1 MIFSLGEPRKMNNY
15 SSYINRRQFMQMSA
29 FWVVAGF
36 YESNNL
42 MAKSAPTISLPFTK
56 GTRQIVSAGTFP
68 QKGELILQRMRPP
81 LLETPWS
88 VFENNIFT
96 PNDMFYVRWHM
107 PDFPLTV
114 DVTSYRI
121 KVFGEVDK
129 PIEISL
135 NELMHNFKPAEIAAV
150 NQCAGNSR
158 GFVEPRVPG
167 AQWAHGA
174 MGNAIWTGVTLKD
187 LLAKANV
194 KTGATH
200 VAFRSLENGMEP
212 FPPRTRFEKVLTLD
226 HALDGE
232 VMVAYAMNHEAL
244 PVLNGFPV
252 RLVVPGW
259 YSTYWVKMLTEIEVM
274 NHPGTNYWM
283 AKSYLIPDT
292 PNGFVEPGATCSKM
306 VPVNKMNPRSFF
318 TGIKNGAKLKV
329 NQTTVIHGIAFGGNT
344 GLARVMFSSDSGAT
358 WQETRLK
365 FDYGKY
371 SFRKWEIEFTPKKRK
386 EYTLMVK
393 AVNTDNEEQPMFGCW
408 NFGGYMYNAIE
419 RITVKAC

>member
-1 MIFSLGEPRKMNNY
+1 MNNLLTR
-15 SSYINRRQFMQMSA
+15 INRRQFIQMSA
-29 FWVVAGF
+29 FLTTTGLYGVQR
-36 YESNNL
+36 L
-42 MAKSAPTISLPFTK
+42 LAKAAPVINLPFAK
-56 GTRQIVSAGTFP
+56 GSRQIVPAGTFP

-96 PNDMFYVRWHM
+96 PNDKFYVRWHM

-121 KVFGEVDK
+121 RIFGEVAN

-135 NELMHNFKPAEIAAV
+135 NELMHDFKPVEIAAV

-174 MGNAIWTGVTLKD
+174 MGNAIWTGVPLKV
-187 LLAKANV
+187 LLAKAGI
-194 KTGATH
+194 KSGATH
-200 VAFRSLENGMEP
+200 IAFRSLETGIEP
-212 FPPRTRFEKVLTLD
+212 FPPHTRFEKVLTLD

-232 VMVAYAMNHEAL
+232 VMAAYAMNHESL

-292 PNGFVEPGATCSKM
+292 PTGFVDPDATCSKM

-329 NQTTVIHGIAFGGNT
+329 NHLTVIRGIAFGGNT
-344 GLARVMFSSDSGAT
+344 GLARVMFSADAGSS
-358 WQETRLK
+358 WQEAKLG

-371 SFRKWEIEFTPKKRK
+371 SFRKWEINFTPKKPK
-386 EYTLMVK
+386 DYTLMVK
-393 AVNTDNEEQPMFGCW
+393 AVNTNNEEQPMFGCW
-408 NFGGYMYNAIE
+408 NYGGYMYNAIE
-419 RITVKAC
+419 RITIKAS